1 MENQNPFL
9 EALNPLLD
17 QLDAYTHLDE
27 AYAAILAKHPRLG
40 LLFAAHCCMAE
51 ICNGGFFQ
59 LYTNSTGYMAPEA
72 VEGFIALGKPKTAD
86 CIARSLKLLP
96 EPFIRDWQLRV
107 RAIEAL
113 CSSKPPKLKPNT
125 FTALED
131 EFIELFDEENG
142 SYEEAADE
150 FVESLES

>member
-9 EALNPLLD
+9 EALNPLFD
-17 QLDAYTHLDE
+17 QLDTHTHLDQ
-27 AYAAILAKHPRLG
+27 AYAAILAEHPQLG

-72 VEGFIALGKPKTAD
+72 VEGFIALGKPLTAN
-86 CIARSLKLLP
+86 CIAESLKLLP
-96 EPFIRDWQLRV
+96 QPYIRDWQLRV

-113 CSSKPPKLKPNT
+113 CECKPPKLKPNT
-125 FTALED
+125 FTKLED
-131 EFIELFDEENG
+131 QFLELFDEENG
-142 SYEEAADE
+142 SYEEAADGYVME
-150 FVESLES
+150 LDD